1 MRKWSMK
8 GVWRMSKAI
17 LVMDMPK
24 NCIYCPLSEW
34 ATCRITKK
42 CHTGYER
49 PTWCPLREVK
59 EGEWIFKYEGTY
71 NSRRAYCSVCG
82 NRSGI
87 GGIKENQMKPYCPNC
102 GAKMKVDEILGGGE

>member
-1 MRKWSMK
+1 MTT
-8 GVWRMSKAI
+8 KAMLI
-17 LVMDMPK
+17 MDMPSSCK
-24 NCIYCPLSEW
+24 ECPHVDDLGYIRVCNRTGEVIESGYAVRRQDNCPL
-34 ATCRITKK
+34 C
-42 CHTGYER
+42 
-49 PTWCPLREVK
+49 EVK

-82 NRSGI
+82 KRSGI

>member
-1 MRKWSMK
+1 MA
-8 GVWRMSKAI
+8 KAMLI
-17 LVMDMPK
+17 MDMPSSCMGCNFLLCTENGK
-24 NCIYCPLSEW
+24 DYCQARETVKEVDL
-34 ATCRITKK
+34 TKCDK
-42 CHTGYER
+42 

-82 NRSGI
+82 KRSGI